1 MDKRVGP
8 LLLACFLLM
17 PTVASPRTLDEQPS
31 PAPSSAVSPSAGEA
45 SPTPAPSV
53 DVRAAERAREWLGR
67 LQRGNI
73 DRSQLTPDLSAALQ
87 SATVSG
93 YAQQT
98 GKLGPPSK
106 FTLLAK
112 HAVEGTT
119 TWVFRVTWPQ
129 GSMDY
134 NFGVDDATGKISAL
148 YLRPGPAG

>member
-8 LLLACFLLM
+8 LLLACLL
-17 PTVASPRTLDEQPS
+17 TTGAASAHTLEQPS
-31 PAPSSAVSPSAGEA
+31 PTPSATASAVPGEA
-45 SPTPAPSV
+45 SPTPAASV
-53 DVRAAERAREWLGR
+53 DERASDRAREWLGR

-87 SATVSG
+87 NATVSG
-93 YAQQT
+93 YAVQT
-98 GKLGPPSK
+98 GKLGSPTK
-106 FTLLAK
+106 FTLLGK

-134 NFGVDDATGKISAL
+134 TFGVEDATGKISAL

>member
-8 LLLACFLLM
+8 LLLACLFS
-17 PTVASPRTLDEQPS
+17 TSARASAHTLYEQPS
-31 PAPSSAVSPSAGEA
+31 PSPSATVSPAPGEA

-53 DVRAAERAREWLGR
+53 DERASERAREWLGR

-73 DRSQLTPDLSAALQ
+73 DRSQLTSDLSAALQ
-87 SATVSG
+87 TATVSG

-98 GKLGPPSK
+98 GKFGTPTK
-106 FTLLAK
+106 FTLLSK
-112 HAVEGTT
+112 HALEGTT

-134 NFGVDDATGKISAL
+134 TFGVEDATSKISAL